1 MIRLPY
7 LVFASAVVGVGVA
20 IAIAWGSG
28 AAVTYA
34 WFVALSV
41 CLGIAFV
48 GFNLSGGRL
57 ARFGGRLTYRRW
69 LGSPRSG
76 DSWPLLGRRR

>member
-7 LVFASAVVGVGVA
+7 IVFAAAIVGLGVA
-20 IAIAWGSG
+20 IEIAWGSG
-28 AAVTYA
+28 AVVTYA
-34 WFVALSV
+34 WFVALAV
-41 CLGIAFV
+41 VLGIALV

-69 LGSPRSG
+69 LGSPPSGRS
-76 DSWPLLGRRR
+76 

>member
-7 LVFASAVVGVGVA
+7 LVFAAAVVGVGVA

-28 AAVTYA
+28 AVVTYA
-34 WFVALSV
+34 WFVAVSV
-41 CLGIAFV
+41 ALGIALV
-48 GFNLSGGRL
+48 GFNLNGGKL

-69 LGSPRSG
+69 LGSIRSG
-76 DSWPLLGRRR
+76 SPWR

>member
-7 LVFASAVVGVGVA
+7 LVFAAAVVGVGAA

-28 AAVTYA
+28 AVVTYA

-41 CLGIAFV
+41 CFGIAVV

-69 LGSPRSG
+69 LGKPRSSG
-76 DSWPLLGRRR
+76 DSWPG